1 MKLKASMTKL
11 HSLTSLALIL
21 LGTSIASAQTTPEAV
36 LAKAARYHDPQHEW
50 PTLKATFH
58 FTETRPDGE
67 GSSSS
72 MVLDNERTYMKV
84 DMGGK
89 ESYEITVDSA
99 KVLSGDKDP
108 ERGLR
113 IRNYFLY
120 LWGLPMKLYDE
131 GTPFDPKVTTAEVN
145 GITCDVIRVAYEK
158 DTWYFSIDQTTGRM
172 VQYKFYQD
180 ETAGKGEVITLEGEI
195 KLRGLTI
202 PQKRNWY
209 TLPAKKYLGTDILS
223 RLE

>member
-1 MKLKASMTKL
+1 MTNL
-11 HSLTSLALIL
+11 RYSFSLLLLL
-21 LGTSIASAQTTPEAV
+21 LGCSITSAQITPQQV
-36 LAKAARYHDPQHEW
+36 LAKAARYHDPENEW

-58 FTETRPDGE
+58 FTETRPDGKD
-67 GSSSS
+67 SSSF

-131 GTPFDPKVTTAEVN
+131 GTPFDPKVTTAEVE
-145 GITCDVIRVAYEK
+145 GIICDVIRVVYEK
-158 DTWYFSIDQTTGRM
+158 DTWYFSIDQKTGRM

-180 ETAGKGEVITLEGEI
+180 EEAGKGEVITLEGEI
-195 KLRGLTI
+195 KLGGLTI

-209 TLPAKKYLGTDILS
+209 TLPDQKYLGTDILS

>member
-1 MKLKASMTKL
+1 MTKRL
-11 HSLTSLALIL
+11 RPFSLLLLL
-21 LGTSIASAQTTPEAV
+21 LGCSIASAQLTPQQV
-36 LAKAARYHDPQHEW
+36 LAKAARYHDPKNEW

-58 FTETRPDGE
+58 FTETRPGGAD
-67 GSSSS
+67 SFSS

-84 DMGGK
+84 DMRGK
-89 ESYEITVDSA
+89 ESYEITVDSV

-108 ERGLR
+108 ARGLR

-131 GTPFDPKVTTAEVN
+131 GTPFDPQVTTAEID
-145 GITCDVIRVAYEK
+145 GITCDVIRVVYEK
-158 DTWYFSIDQTTGRM
+158 DTWYFSIDQKTGRL

-180 ETAGKGEVITLEGEI
+180 EAAGQGEVITLEGEI
-195 KLRGLTI
+195 KLRDLTI

-209 TLPAKKYLGTDILS
+209 TLPDKKYLGTDILS
-223 RLE
+223 RIE